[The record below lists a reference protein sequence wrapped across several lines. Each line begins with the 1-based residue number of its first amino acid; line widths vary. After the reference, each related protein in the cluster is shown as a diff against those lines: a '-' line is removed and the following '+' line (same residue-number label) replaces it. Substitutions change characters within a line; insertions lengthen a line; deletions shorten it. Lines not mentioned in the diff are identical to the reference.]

1 MENNLKLNVKRTT
14 FIGLAFFTI
23 LMLWQV
29 YNYYAPL
36 FLEDLLITKFGGT
49 PEEYAYIIGAIMA
62 ADNLFGLFMLPIF
75 GTLSDKTNT
84 KYGKR
89 MPYIIIGTVLA
100 AVIFPLI
107 PVFYLNSSLVGIF
120 VAMGL
125 TLLVMNMYRNPA
137 VALMPD
143 ITPKPLRSKANGI
156 INLVGYLGAI
166 FAGALPMVLG
176 EPSKDATHA
185 VILPFILTSVLMIM
199 ALVTLFVKIKEN
211 KIAEEVKEEME
222 IGEKLAETNEVIT
235 EDKELSKNDKY
246 NLYIL
251 IASTFFWFF
260 GFNAIESFG
269 SLYAKNALSGGMSWG
284 TVVIVLTICSM
295 ISFIPASMLA
305 SKIGRKNTVLTG
317 LGLIIVAAII
327 CSFLRE
333 ITIVFLLLIAVCG
346 IGWAMINCNSYPMVV
361 ELANK
366 NSIGKYTGYYYTA
379 SMLAQTIT
387 PIFVGLLFYFVP
399 AGYKIMFPYAAIAMG
414 LATGLF
420 ITMRMKKMNNEK
432 DAK

>member
-1 MENNLKLNVKRTT
+1 MERELKLNTKRTT

-36 FLEDLLITKFGGT
+36 FLEDLLIAKFGGN

-62 ADNLFGLFMLPIF
+62 CDNLFGLFMLPIF
-75 GTLSDKTNT
+75 GSLSDKTNT

-89 MPYIIIGTVLA
+89 MPFIFIGTILA
-100 AVIFPLI
+100 AIIFPFI
-107 PVFYLNSSLVGIF
+107 PVFYLNNSLVGVFI
-120 VAMGL
+120 AMGL

-176 EPSKDATHA
+176 EPDTAKHA
-185 VILPFILTSVLMIM
+185 AILPFILTSVLMIM
-199 ALVTLFVKIKEN
+199 ALVTLVLKIKEN
-211 KIAEEVKEEME
+211 KIAQEVKEDME
-222 IGEKLAETNEVIT
+222 YGETLAETNEAIS
-235 EDKELSKNDKY
+235 EDKKLSGKDKVD
-246 NLYIL
+246 LYIL
-251 IASTFFWFF
+251 IISTFFWFF

-269 SLYAKNALSGGMSWG
+269 SLYARNALVGGMSWG

-317 LGLIIVAAII
+317 LILIVVAALSCALFSKIN
-327 CSFLRE
+327 
-333 ITIVFLLLIAVCG
+333 IVFLLLIAVCG

-361 ELANK
+361 ELADK
-366 NSIGKYTGYYYTA
+366 NSIGKYTGYYYTS

-387 PIFVGLLFYFVP
+387 PVFVGLLFYFVES
-399 AGYKIMFPYAAIAMG
+399 GYKILFPYAAISMIVA
-414 LATGLF
+414 AVIF
-420 ITMRMKKMNNEK
+420 INVRIKSKK
-432 DAK
+432 

>member
-1 MENNLKLNVKRTT
+1 MENNLKLNVKRTM

-36 FLEDLLITKFGGT
+36 FLEDLLIAKFGGE
-49 PEEYAYIIGAIMA
+49 PESYAYIIGAIMA

-75 GTLSDKTNT
+75 GGLSDKTNT

-89 MPYIIIGTVLA
+89 MPYIVVGTILA
-100 AVIFPLI
+100 AIIFPLI
-107 PVFYLNSSLVGIF
+107 PVFYLNNSLVGIF
-120 VAMGL
+120 ITMGL

-166 FAGALPMVLG
+166 FAGALPMILG
-176 EPSKDATHA
+176 EPDTATHA
-185 VILPFILTSVLMIM
+185 AVLPFILTSVLMIM

-222 IGEKLAETNEVIT
+222 IGEKLAETNETIS

-269 SLYAKNALSGGMSWG
+269 SLYARNALSGGMSWG

-295 ISFIPASMLA
+295 ISFIPAGMLA
-305 SKIGRKNTVLTG
+305 GKIGRKNTVLTG
-317 LGLIIVAAII
+317 LGLIIAAAIA
-327 CSFLRE
+327 CSFFTS
-333 ITIVFLLLIAVCG
+333 INIVFLLLIAVCG

-361 ELANK
+361 ELASK

-387 PIFVGLLFYFVP
+387 PVFVGLLFYFVKS
-399 AGYKIMFPYAAIAMG
+399 GYKIMFPYAAIAMAI
-414 LATGLF
+414 ATALF
-420 ITMRMKKMNNEK
+420 ITIRMKNKKEK
-432 DAK
+432 DAE

>member
-1 MENNLKLNVKRTT
+1 MENKLKLNVKRTT
-14 FIGLAFFTI
+14 YIGLAFFTI

-36 FLEDLLITKFGGT
+36 FLEDLLIAKFGGT

-75 GTLSDKTNT
+75 GNLSDKTNT

-89 MPYIIIGTVLA
+89 MPFIVIGTVLA
-100 AVIFPLI
+100 AIIFPLI

-120 VAMGL
+120 VTMGL

-176 EPSKDATHA
+176 EPDTATHA
-185 VILPFILTSVLMIM
+185 AVLPFILTSVLMIM
-199 ALVTLFVKIKEN
+199 AMVTLFIKIKEN
-211 KIAEEVKEEME
+211 KIAEEVKEEMA
-222 IGEKLAETNEVIT
+222 IGEQLAETNEVVS

-269 SLYAKNALSGGMSWG
+269 SLYASNVFGNDSVWG

-295 ISFIPASMLA
+295 LSFVPAGMLA
-305 SKIGRKNTVLTG
+305 DKIGRKNTVLIG
-317 LGLIIVAAII
+317 LAAIIVAAGC
-327 CSFLRE
+327 CSFFKSYNVL
-333 ITIVFLLLIAVCG
+333 ILLLIAVCG

-361 ELANK
+361 EISNK
-366 NSIGKYTGYYYTA
+366 NNIGKYTGYYYTA

-387 PIFVGLLFYFVP
+387 PIFVGILFYFSNI
-399 AGYKIMFPYAAIAMG
+399 GYLILFPYAAISMLVAAI
-414 LATGLF
+414 LVFT
-420 ITMRMKKMNNEK
+420 IRMKK
-432 DAK
+432 